1 MAKLTKTLVDRAG
14 TSERDEFLWDD
25 DVLGFGLRV
34 FKSGKR
40 SYLIQYRMGGRTR
53 RYTIGS
59 HGIWT
64 PETARKQAKIL
75 LAGVAQGEDPAES
88 KKLDA
93 KAITVKELCETYLED
108 AKKGL
113 VFGKSG
119 GPKKPLTINT
129 DEGRI
134 RRHIIPLLGMRRVKD
149 INPSDVNRFLRAV
162 ASGKTAVDVK
172 TKTRGRAIVRGG
184 PGAAAR
190 SVGLLGGIFTY
201 AIEQGIVDANPARG
215 IRKPKDKIRTRR
227 LSEVEYGIL
236 GRLLSEHEAD
246 ESTALAARIIRALA
260 LTGCRRNEIVELK
273 WSEVYDDRSCLA
285 LEDSKEGASIRPA
298 GLRALDAINR
308 AKPKKP
314 VGLVFA
320 GGSNTT
326 VYHAF
331 PKKWKTIFDGTELA
345 DITPHVLR
353 HSFASL
359 ANDLG
364 FTEATVGAMLGHA
377 GASVTRRYVHVVDTA
392 LVLAADTVSGFIDA
406 LMSGVVFKRAP
417 SALDRKARE
426 AAISRLLACAANED
440 GQEDSALLAA

>member
-1 MAKLTKTLVDRAG
+1 MAKLTKTIVDRAG
-14 TSERDEFLWDD
+14 TRERDEFIWDD
-25 DVLGFGLRV
+25 EVPGFGLRV

-64 PETARKQAKIL
+64 PEMARKQAKVF

-93 KAITVKELCETYLED
+93 KAMTVKELCETYLDD

-113 VFGKSG
+113 VLGKSG
-119 GPKKPLTINT
+119 GPKKQLTINT

-134 RRHIIPLLGMRRVKD
+134 RRHIIPLLGSRRAKD
-149 INPSDVNRFLRAV
+149 ISASDVNRFLRDV
-162 ASGKTAVDVK
+162 AGGKTATDVK
-172 TKTRGRAIVRGG
+172 TKKRGRAIVRGG

-201 AIEQGIVDANPARG
+201 AIEQGIVELNPARG
-215 IRKPKDKIRTRR
+215 IRKPKDKVRTRR
-227 LSEVEYGIL
+227 LSEAEFGIL
-236 GRLLSEHEAD
+236 GQLLSDHEGNA
-246 ESTALAARIIRALA
+246 STALAAKIIRVLA
-260 LTGCRRNEIVELK
+260 LTGCRRNEIVSLK
-273 WSEVYDDRSCLA
+273 WSEVDEDHSCLA
-285 LEDSKEGASIRPA
+285 LEDSKEGASIRPV
-298 GLRALDAINR
+298 GLRALDAINGEKP
-308 AKPKKP
+308 AKLNG
-314 VGLVFA
+314 VVFP
-320 GGSNTT
+320 GGSDATI
-326 VYHAF
+326 YHAF
-331 PKKWKTIFDGTELA
+331 PKKWKAIFDGTQLA

-364 FTEATVGAMLGHA
+364 FTEATVGAMLGHSS
-377 GASVTRRYVHVVDTA
+377 GSVTSRYVHVVDTA
-392 LVLAADTVSGFIDA
+392 LVLAADTVSGFIHA
-406 LMSGVVFKRAP
+406 LMSGIVFKRAP

-426 AAISRLLACAANED
+426 AAITRLLAKAVNDDADFAQAA
-440 GQEDSALLAA
+440 